1 MKSFRRHCESG
12 DALAEVGIADQT
24 GGRETS
30 GSETVRNTRPVIL
43 SFFSSSPVSRVRLS
57 VKVSAM

>member
-24 GGRETS
+24 G
-30 GSETVRNTRPVIL
+30 TRDVGIGDCQEHTAVIL